1 MPGFFEFIAKA
12 DQPMTAAWI
21 IEGKNAGAK
30 ALFDRQGTVFREE
43 RFPEEL
49 AGTIRTAQAGI
60 LDNEGQTARSW

>member
-12 DQPMTAAWI
+12 CQPMTAAWI

-49 AGTIRTAQAGI
+49 AGTIRTAQASAP
-60 LDNEGQTARSW
+60 TVARR